1 MKKKLITACVMP
13 FLAACGQNSSDIF
26 TINDGRIDGLHA
38 PWDGLDDDTKFRCST
53 DDSLFKFSFEVN
65 DSTLTLEPEYKD
77 KMSVIYE
84 DRVEIFF
91 SPDTLMSHYYG
102 AEMDPAGRVLDYQAE
117 YYRQFDYT
125 WGFKTLKYTGDIK
138 EGHYPVSGSIDL
150 NELRELGLRLEEG
163 FYMGVFR
170 ADYRKDGSVNWYSAV
185 ITDDETADFH
195 KPDMLFKAILKK

>member
-84 DRVEIFF
+84 DRSAFVAVRFGVIILMIFGNVRRR
-91 SPDTLMSHYYG
+91 D
-102 AEMDPAGRVLDYQAE
+102 
-117 YYRQFDYT
+117 
-125 WGFKTLKYTGDIK
+125 
-138 EGHYPVSGSIDL
+138 
-150 NELRELGLRLEEG
+150 
-163 FYMGVFR
+163 
-170 ADYRKDGSVNWYSAV
+170 
-185 ITDDETADFH
+185 
-195 KPDMLFKAILKK
+195 

>member
-26 TINDGRIDGLHA
+26 TINDGQINGLHA

-117 YYRQFDYT
+117 YYRKFDYT
-125 WGFKTLKYTGDIK
+125 WGFKTLKYTGDIT
-138 EGHYPVSGSIDL
+138 ERTSGTGAAPGRRILYGRVPRGLSQRRVC
-150 NELRELGLRLEEG
+150 EL
-163 FYMGVFR
+163 VFR
-170 ADYRKDGSVNWYSAV
+170 S
-185 ITDDETADFH
+185 H
-195 KPDMLFKAILKK
+195 H